1 MERETG
7 IEPATNSLEGC
18 DSTTELLPL
27 QPVGGTP
34 APMAPFILSHHPR
47 AASSVLSP
55 SRMRHE
61 ASRRSCPRS
70 QDIGRDGVRAVERV
84 QTGESPEVVIQA
96 LGFTH
101 SCVYAWLA
109 LVPDRELGSPE
120 NPCLKGR
127 QLKIQ
132 APQMRWLY
140 RTITGKTP
148 CSSGSSLLCG
158 RERSSVCC
166 CEGSSKLKLSLAN
179 VGRLLKQLGLTC
191 QHPLFRATEQDPERV
206 RPWHWI
212 TSIYAGIGAAGHG
225 TANWCSTSRAV
236 GT

>member
-1 MERETG
+1 
-7 IEPATNSLEGC
+7 
-18 DSTTELLPL
+18 
-27 QPVGGTP
+27 
-34 APMAPFILSHHPR
+34 
-47 AASSVLSP
+47 
-55 SRMRHE
+55 
-61 ASRRSCPRS
+61 
-70 QDIGRDGVRAVERV
+70 
-84 QTGESPEVVIQA
+84 VVIQA

-179 VGRLLKQLGLTC
+179 VGRLLKQLGLTR

-206 RPWHWI
+206 RPWRQEEDPAI
-212 TSIYAGIGAAGHG
+212 RQQARQAGAEIYLGTKRVCGRIARGRPGA
-225 TANWCSTSRAV
+225 SRGRSRGCAAPV
-236 GT
+236 SGVR